1 MSEGVGG
8 FLAYLSVM
16 HVAFSGFPSMQVWR
30 SSSIYRFREIL
41 CFTFRRMFW
50 LFCQG
55 HLNAHKIHDIQEKV
69 TQQNYNFAV
78 VHL

>member
-1 MSEGVGG
+1 MNEGVEG

-16 HVAFSGFPSMQVWR
+16 HVAFSGFPRMQVRR

-41 CFTFRRMFW
+41 CFRFHRIVW

-55 HLNAHKIHDIQEKV
+55 YLEMLTRLMTYKRKLYKK
-69 TQQNYNFAV
+69 TTT
-78 VHL
+78 LL